1 MEEAQD
7 GLEDGVRSQRQR
19 LLMAPRESSAQRGVC
34 SINSLERGSARG
46 FIRPEVI
53 SLRQHHKP
61 RKNKLHFHFFLPG
74 GEGRLWSRTTLLQ

>member
-1 MEEAQD
+1 
-7 GLEDGVRSQRQR
+7 
-19 LLMAPRESSAQRGVC
+19 
-34 SINSLERGSARG
+34 
-46 FIRPEVI
+46 VI